1 MTQDEILKACEK
13 QRQPVECWTRVMGY
27 FRPVSHFNEGKKSEF
42 ANRKWFI
49 EEGIK
54 EPSKFCE
61 NQKSS

>member
-1 MTQDEILKACEK
+1 MKEIELKDSER
-13 QRQPVECWTRVMGY
+13 QRVECWTRVMGY

-54 EPSKFCE
+54 KAFKKI
-61 NQKSS
+61 NFRKK